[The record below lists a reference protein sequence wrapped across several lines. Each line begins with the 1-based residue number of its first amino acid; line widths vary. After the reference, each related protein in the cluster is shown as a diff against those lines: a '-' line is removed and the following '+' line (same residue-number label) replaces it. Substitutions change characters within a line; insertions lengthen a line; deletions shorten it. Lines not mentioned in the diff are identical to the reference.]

1 MSVPYK
7 HKKVT
12 VGVDICHSHS
22 SVGSVVTASL
32 VLMPFPP
39 PVVGDLVMCDYV
51 R

>member
-22 SVGSVVTASL
+22 SVVTTSL